1 MHAHGNII
9 SFSHRYSKASDQ
21 RASFGDK
28 FVSLANCTKGDLV
41 CLQNLD
47 PFVATNLGDKATGAV
62 GANIFDRILEGGR
75 VEDAFAMQW
84 SPVVDAMST
93 DLPDQPLK
101 LMADGKWTPVPVL
114 LGSNQDEGATFV
126 YAGVPVKLPEALFPI
141 VNDVIFGATGD
152 KVAAAAA
159 VAVAVACSTACV
171 GRTNHVDQTELC
183 C

>member
-21 RASFGDK
+21 KASFGDK

-126 YAGVPVKLPEALFPI
+126 YAGVPMKLPEALFPI

-152 KVAAAAA
+152 KVRS
-159 VAVAVACSTACV
+159 STSSSSSSVLDC
-171 GRTNHVDQTELC
+171 LC
-183 C
+183 RKNQLC

>member
-1 MHAHGNII
+1 
-9 SFSHRYSKASDQ
+9 
-21 RASFGDK
+21 
-28 FVSLANCTKGDLV
+28 
-41 CLQNLD
+41 LQNLD

-126 YAGVPVKLPEALFPI
+126 YAGVPMKLPEALFPI

-152 KVAAAAA
+152 KVRSSS
-159 VAVAVACSTACV
+159 STSSSSSSSVLDC
-171 GRTNHVDQTELC
+171 LC
-183 C
+183 RKNQLC